1 MSGKKCIS
9 KLILISFSFCLSQ
22 LAQDICW
29 NSLFPLNYLQN
40 RKMMSDFLPF
50 SRPSMGDAELAALR
64 EVLQSGWITTG
75 PKNYALEEAFCTLT
89 GNRHAIAVS
98 SATGGM
104 HVTLMALGIGA
115 GDEVI
120 TPSQTWVS
128 TLNMI
133 CLLGATPVMIDVDPD
148 TLMITPE
155 AVAAA
160 ITPRTKAIIPVHYAG
175 APADIDAI
183 RAIGERHA
191 IPVIEDAAHAAGA
204 YYKGRHVGWR
214 GTAIFS
220 FHAIKN
226 MTCAEGGLVVTDD
239 DELAARIRSLKFHG
253 LGVDTWDRQTQGRAP
268 QAEVITPGF
277 KYNLADI
284 NAALALVQLEKLA
297 HANQRRG
304 EIAQRYLDELAD
316 TPFRPLTAP
325 SWAHQHAWHLFII
338 RVDET
343 ACGISRDVLM
353 EKLKTMG
360 IGTGLHF
367 RAAHTQK
374 YYRERFPDVSLP
386 HTEWNSARI
395 CSLPLFPDMTDD
407 DVTRVISALRQLSGC

>member
-1 MSGKKCIS
+1 
-9 KLILISFSFCLSQ
+9 
-22 LAQDICW
+22 
-29 NSLFPLNYLQN
+29 
-40 RKMMSDFLPF
+40 MSDFLPF

-75 PKNYALEEAFCTLT
+75 PKNQALEEAFCALT

-104 HVTLMALGIGA
+104 HVTLMALGISA

-148 TLMITPE
+148 NLMITPE
-155 AVAAA
+155 AVEAA
-160 ITPRTKAIIPVHYAG
+160 ITPRTKAIVPVHYAG
-175 APADIDAI
+175 APVDIDAI
-183 RAIGERHA
+183 RAIAERHA
-191 IPVIEDAAHAAGA
+191 IPVIEDAAHAAGT

-253 LGVDTWDRQTQGRAP
+253 LGVDAYDRQTLGRAP
-268 QAEVITPGF
+268 QAEVISPGF

-284 NAALALVQLEKLA
+284 NAALALVQLDKLA
-297 HANQRRG
+297 AANQRRAA
-304 EIAQRYLDELAD
+304 IAQRYLRELAD
-316 TPFRPLTAP
+316 TPFRPLAVP
-325 SWAHQHAWHLFII
+325 SWEHQHAWHLFII
-338 RVDET
+338 RVDEA
-343 ACGISRDVLM
+343 ACGISRDALM
-353 EKLKTMG
+353 EKLKAMG

-395 CSLPLFPDMTDD
+395 CSIPLFPDMTDD
-407 DVTRVISALRQLSGC
+407 DVTRVISALHQLSGR

>member
-1 MSGKKCIS
+1 
-9 KLILISFSFCLSQ
+9 
-22 LAQDICW
+22 
-29 NSLFPLNYLQN
+29 
-40 RKMMSDFLPF
+40 MSDFLPF
-50 SRPSMGDAELAALR
+50 SRPSMGAEEIAALQD
-64 EVLQSGWITTG
+64 VLMSGWITTG
-75 PKNYALEEAFCTLT
+75 PKNQQLEEAFCQLT
-89 GNRHAIAVS
+89 GNQHAIAVC
-98 SATGGM
+98 SATAGM
-104 HVTLMALGIGA
+104 HVTLMALGISA

-148 TLMITPE
+148 NLMITPE
-155 AVAAA
+155 AVEAA
-160 ITPRTKAIIPVHYAG
+160 ITPRTKAIVPVHYAG
-175 APADIDAI
+175 APVDIDAI
-183 RAIGERHA
+183 RAIAERHA
-191 IPVIEDAAHAAGA
+191 IPVIEDAAHAAGT

-253 LGVDTWDRQTQGRAP
+253 LGVDAYDRQTLGRAP
-268 QAEVITPGF
+268 QAEVISPGF

-284 NAALALVQLEKLA
+284 NAALALVQLDKLA
-297 HANQRRG
+297 AANQRRAA
-304 EIAQRYLDELAD
+304 IAQRYLRELAD
-316 TPFRPLTAP
+316 TPFRPLAVP
-325 SWAHQHAWHLFII
+325 SWEHQHAWHLFII
-338 RVDET
+338 RVDEA
-343 ACGISRDVLM
+343 ACGISRDALM
-353 EKLKTMG
+353 EKLKAMG

-395 CSLPLFPDMTDD
+395 CSIPLFPDMTDD
-407 DVTRVISALRQLSGC
+407 DVTRVISALHQLSGR